1 MLTELAEMVD
11 ECRRLKT
18 TMLSELTEM
27 IDGNQS
33 VLPKGAGSFLEMS
46 RVILSGIEAG
56 LTNGP
61 EIIGTVVDTHK
72 AIQGLLASSALREEQ
87 VDDFVNTHWSIL
99 GQLLA
104 IRSEQAR
111 HMKAWHMYEK
121 EVRLALVQV
130 DNGVVALI
138 QRNTFS
144 LENVKQ
150 AELAVQQAEKCL
162 KTASDRAKNELM
174 RDARVLLS
182 TIGSSQRLP
191 GGGAKTAD
199 TSKSLSDAL
208 GRMTVSG
215 TQKKTNTK
223 TIVVFD
229 EAGCIPSYELLGLS
243 MLGHDIVSLVC
254 VGDKHQL
261 PPYDPSSISK
271 QQYMSNGA
279 KDLGGGG
286 IKSLLDVS
294 QLRADKGKIKLTT
307 QYRVPH
313 DIANILNNRIYQGDY
328 QTSPES
334 SAPLRGFHFVHI
346 PGPVVEPNSRE
357 NGKKKYQY
365 DRKTEINKDEIERC
379 LEIVLQSKKEGIES
393 IMILTPVSF
402 PAVGPLTHGLLC
414 NP

>member
-1 MLTELAEMVD
+1 MLAELAEMVD
-11 ECRRLKT
+11 G
-18 TMLSELTEM
+18 S
-27 IDGNQS
+27 QS
-33 VLPKGAGSFLEMS
+33 VLPRGAGSLERS

-72 AIQGLLASSALREEQ
+72 AIQGLLASSALRENTL
-87 VDDFVNTHWSIL
+87 DDFVNTHSSIL

-104 IRSEQAR
+104 IRSKQAR
-111 HMKAWHMYEK
+111 RMKAWHMYEK

-130 DNGVVALI
+130 DNGLVALI
-138 QRNTFS
+138 QRNAFS
-144 LENVKQ
+144 FKNAKKAEFAVKQ
-150 AELAVQQAEKCL
+150 AEEFLEA
-162 KTASDRAKNELM
+162 ASDRADKELM
-174 RDARVLLS
+174 QDARVLLS
-182 TIGSSQRLP
+182 TIGSSHRLP
-191 GGGAKTAD
+191 TGGTKTAD
-199 TSKSLSDAL
+199 TSKSLSNAF

-215 TQKKTNTK
+215 TQKKKETV
-223 TIVVFD
+223 VVFD
-229 EAGCIPSYELLGLS
+229 EAGCIPDYELLGLS
-243 MLGHDIVSLVC
+243 MLGHSIVSLVC
-254 VGDKHQL
+254 VGDKNQL
-261 PPYDPSSISK
+261 PPYDPSSNSK
-271 QQYMSNGA
+271 QQYPPRGA
-279 KDLGGGG
+279 GHLGGV
-286 IKSLLDVS
+286 KSLLDVS
-294 QLRADKGKIKLTT
+294 QLKTDKGKIKLTT

-328 QTSPES
+328 RTSPES